1 MVTAVIGIKGNTGNI
16 TDELSLICEHDDENN
31 WHEYIDETA
40 QTKDDSIVATYR
52 NTKFNVVLTIR
63 KITNIES
70 MLSDNQDSN
79 ASMEYTYEYKIVG
92 IDNKTIRIECLN
104 EKDNE
109 GNGDNEDTYCTQD
122 IDINKIKE
130 NIYGMVRYQHTLLNI
145 ELEQQLFRANKY
157 NLIITF
163 IERG

>member
-1 MVTAVIGIKGNTGNI
+1 MVTAVIGIKGNIGNV
-16 TDELSLICEHDDENN
+16 TDELSLMCEHDDENN
-31 WHEYIDETA
+31 WHEYTDETA
-40 QTKDDSIVATYR
+40 QTKDDSIVAIYR
-52 NTKFNVVLTIR
+52 NTKFNITLTIR

-70 MLSDNQDSN
+70 MLSDNQDNN
-79 ASMEYTYEYKIVG
+79 ASMGYAYEYKIVD

-109 GNGDNEDTYCTQD
+109 GNQDTYCTQD